1 MTKIVP
7 VLGFEG
13 GMLHGI
19 RLSEGANDFQKLDVR
34 SWLLKEPTEEKGEEA
49 DGSFAES
56 ISIQS
61 PEENIEDAPVDQ
73 ALLVTALKE
82 ASSFFKTREFAISVP
97 LSHTIVRVFRFP
109 VEARENID
117 ELLDVEFEKASPFPD
132 EVLTVGKEIILE
144 SDSELVVLA
153 AAYPMKSA
161 VELGSAF
168 EEAKVNIT
176 HTDISALGRL
186 RSIWGELIADTS
198 HQRKVVLTN
207 FGDGWDMSV
216 VDDSSPT
223 FVRFLGTFSSEKD
236 FVREVMFS
244 LVGIDGGVGAKG
256 ADEIILHS
264 NDEISEKLE
273 NALTALAPVRIVKC
287 EDEYAGVKGCAQR
300 LIEGDS
306 LDITPATWQFSLTE
320 ARFIAKAKAIMITV
334 GAIWALAFGSLI
346 GVPMVFDYMADQEKA
361 LSKAHEK
368 KFKFVSDMKSRVE
381 LVRQYSDHSKGMLE
395 VLKVISDRLPEGI
408 TLTSFTYKRGESVKV
423 SGEATSENDVYD
435 YKDALTKSEMFPKID
450 LTGPTAVRDRSD
462 RTKMVQKFDITA
474 SFEVEEE

>member
-19 RLSEGANDFQKLDVR
+19 RLSEGANDFQKSDVR

-73 ALLVTALKE
+73 ALLVTDLKE

-144 SDSELVVLA
+144 SDFELVVLA

-161 VELGSAF
+161 IELGSAF
-168 EEAKVNIT
+168 EEAKINIT

-223 FVRFLGTFSSEKD
+223 FVRFLGSFSSEKD

-273 NALTALAPVRIVKC
+273 KSAYC
-287 EDEYAGVKGCAQR
+287 
-300 LIEGDS
+300 
-306 LDITPATWQFSLTE
+306 
-320 ARFIAKAKAIMITV
+320 
-334 GAIWALAFGSLI
+334 
-346 GVPMVFDYMADQEKA
+346 
-361 LSKAHEK
+361 LS
-368 KFKFVSDMKSRVE
+368 SS
-381 LVRQYSDHSKGMLE
+381 
-395 VLKVISDRLPEGI
+395 
-408 TLTSFTYKRGESVKV
+408 
-423 SGEATSENDVYD
+423 
-435 YKDALTKSEMFPKID
+435 
-450 LTGPTAVRDRSD
+450 
-462 RTKMVQKFDITA
+462 
-474 SFEVEEE
+474 